1 MASSNDLETLIS
13 DTRLTMYN
21 KRCNPEA
28 LSQTKLERAAMFL
41 RAQESL
47 NLPDH
52 VISCATNIIDEY
64 AKLDSMSYHAPSKR
78 TSFIAAALYIAA
90 NNDEATGRTVDIISR
105 ALGVSDFETIKAH
118 TLIDRKL
125 GGTKFKSVT
134 DVHANHRV
142 VIRNKVRALVDGS
155 PNGSDFAKNRHVIL
169 QEGEDRFAC
178 CSFGMFRSS

>member
-52 VISCATNIIDEY
+52 VISRATSILDEY
-64 AKLDSMSYHAPSKR
+64 AKLDSTKRANYTLTQGGAPFDAVILRGVNGATSEQFIFDAQTGLLMRRVTR
-78 TSFIAAALYIAA
+78 T
-90 NNDEATGRTVDIISR
+90 DT
-105 ALGVSDFETIKAH
+105 ALGGSLVEQTDYTQYRPEAGVLTPHKIIRSNWH
-118 TLIDRKL
+118 TYD
-125 GGTKFKSVT
+125 TF
-134 DVHANHRV
+134 
-142 VIRNKVRALVDGS
+142 
-155 PNGSDFAKNRHVIL
+155 
-169 QEGEDRFAC
+169 
-178 CSFGMFRSS
+178 